1 MDRALPSGVRGPVL
15 KPPCNRH
22 LFRPLPAIE
31 GEQPLRGCGLHGQAG
46 DAVGGLA
53 AALAGLDLDG
63 VAAHGEDLSDAGEV
77 EVVVELTGDPDGAP
91 LASAV
96 LGLGALVREVRCA
109 PGDGLVESEPDI
121 VMQARLVA
129 PRLRGGRLLTVNR

>member
-1 MDRALPSGVRGPVL
+1 MVRLVTP
-15 KPPCNRH
+15 
-22 LFRPLPAIE
+22 
-31 GEQPLRGCGLHGQAG
+31 
-46 DAVGGLA
+46 VGGLA

-121 VMQARLVA
+121 AQQGRLVA

>member
-1 MDRALPSGVRGPVL
+1 MGCLDRPV
-15 KPPCNRH
+15 
-22 LFRPLPAIE
+22 PAIE

-46 DAVGGLA
+46 DPVGGLA

-91 LASAV
+91 FAATV
-96 LGLGALVREVRCA
+96 LGLRALVGEVRPA
-109 PGDGLVESEPDI
+109 LGDDLVEQEADI